1 MATMLRIAAILAVL
15 YVLVGAALYL
25 FQSRLIHL
33 PGVPGRELAATP
45 ERLGVAYQDV
55 WLETG
60 DGLAI
65 HGWFVPAT
73 EARGTLLFFHGN
85 AGNISHRLDSIR
97 IFHELGLNVL
107 IIDYRGYG
115 QSEGSPSESGLYR
128 DAEAAMAH
136 LIRERETP
144 IEDIILFGRSLGA
157 AVAAQMAIRYQDVGG
172 LILESAFTSV
182 ADMAAELY
190 PIFPA
195 RLLVR
200 HRYDALETL
209 QDVSSPVLVVHSP
222 DDEIV
227 PYAHGR
233 RLYEAAP
240 EPKWFL
246 ELRGGHNDGFLRT
259 GDDYSRGLDDF
270 LGEALR

>member
-1 MATMLRIAAILAVL
+1 MALALRIAGILAVL

-33 PGVPGRELAATP
+33 PSVPGRELASTP
-45 ERLGVAYQDV
+45 ERIGLAYQDV
-55 WLETG
+55 WLETE

-85 AGNISHRLDSIR
+85 AGNISHRLDSLR
-97 IFHELGLNVL
+97 IFNELDLNVL

-115 QSEGSPSESGLYR
+115 QSEGSPSETGLYR
-128 DAEAAMAH
+128 DAEAALGYLRA
-136 LIRERETP
+136 EREVP
-144 IEDIILFGRSLGA
+144 AGEIVLFGRSLGA
-157 AVAAQMAIRYQDVGG
+157 SVAAHLAEQHEGLGG

-195 RLLVR
+195 QLLVR
-200 HRYDALETL
+200 HRYDALESL
-209 QDVSSPVLVVHSP
+209 QGVTSPVLVVHGP

-246 ELRGGHNDGFLRT
+246 ELRGGHNEGFLRT
-259 GDDYSRGLDDF
+259 GEDYASGLDAF
-270 LGEALR
+270 LSEALR